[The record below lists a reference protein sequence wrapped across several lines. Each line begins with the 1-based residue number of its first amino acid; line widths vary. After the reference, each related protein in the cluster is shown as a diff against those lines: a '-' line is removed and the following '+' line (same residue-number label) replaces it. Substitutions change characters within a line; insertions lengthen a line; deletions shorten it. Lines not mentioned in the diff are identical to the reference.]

1 MLMCGINGYVRSKK
15 IEKPELKRDM
25 DAMNK
30 LIFHRGP
37 DEDGVFC
44 ESNKTYSIG
53 MGMRR
58 LSIIDLSSGKQP
70 IFTDDKSIVILF
82 NGEIYNYR
90 ELKSKLQS
98 EGVTFNTTSDTE
110 VILKLYENYG
120 PESFKDLDG
129 MFGFSIYDK
138 NKGKLY
144 IARDYFGEKPLYYYK
159 TEDQLVWGSELKSVI
174 DAIGKKPSINKEGLN
189 LFFRLTYIP
198 APYTIYDGIKK
209 LEANHYIEYDIPNN
223 SFDIKVIN
231 AFETSGKIDV
241 PYAEA
246 TKVVKDM
253 VYDSVQSRSVADVPL
268 GTFLSGGVDSS
279 VVSLCL
285 SQGVDSKINTFS
297 IGFKESGYDES
308 EKSRLVAKL
317 IDSNHHEF
325 IIDEND
331 LKDNIA
337 EIVLNFDEPFADSS
351 ALPTYL
357 VSKKTSEHVKVALTG
372 DGGDEVFGGYNKH
385 YIGRLNKLYT
395 TYMPKFVHGV
405 LRKASDNLFTTTSDS
420 RGRRYQMRR
429 LLNSIDYDGAFYW
442 DIISLANTSNEISAI
457 IKPNWNI
464 SNIFSYYQEL
474 FDLECPKTLN
484 DFRKVDRLISL
495 EGDLL
500 VKVDRTSMLN
510 SLECR
515 APFLNKKLWDYTRT
529 LPDDYLLNRWD
540 KKRIL
545 KDAFRDQFP
554 EKFLDLGK
562 SGFGV
567 PVGNWLRIVLKDE
580 LESFIDAKK
589 LDQQDI
595 FKTDDIIKLVKN
607 HLNGTMDSTFKVWSF
622 YCFQKWYFNT
632 YLNG

>member
-1 MLMCGINGYVRSKK
+1 MCGINGYIASNTLDKK
-15 IEKPELKRDM
+15 QLQADM
-25 DAMNK
+25 QSMND

-44 ESNKTYSIG
+44 ESNKTHSVG

-70 IFTDDKSIVILF
+70 IFTDDKSIVIVF

-110 VILKLYENYG
+110 VILKLYEKYG
-120 PESFKDLDG
+120 SESFKDLDG

-138 NKGKLY
+138 NKNKLF
-144 IARDYFGEKPLYYYK
+144 IARDYFGEKPLYYYRSDEK
-159 TEDQLVWGSELKSVI
+159 FVWASELKSLVK
-174 DAIGKKPSINKEGLN
+174 AIGHKPEISKEGLN

-198 APYTIYDGIKK
+198 APHTIYDGVKK
-209 LEANHYIEYDIPNN
+209 LEANNYIEFDIAKN
-223 SFDIKVIN
+223 SFDIKCIN
-231 AFETSGKIDV
+231 PFEATEKIDI
-241 PYAEA
+241 PYEEA
-246 TKVVKDM
+246 TKAVKDM
-253 VYDSVQSRSVADVPL
+253 VYNSVQSRSVADVPL

-285 SQGVDSKINTFS
+285 SQGVESKINTFS
-297 IGFKESGYDES
+297 IGFKEAGYDES
-308 EKSRLVAKL
+308 EKSRLVAKM
-317 IDSNHHEF
+317 INSKHHEF

-331 LKDNIA
+331 LKDNIS

-385 YIGRLNKLYT
+385 YIGRLNKMYT
-395 TYMPKFVHGV
+395 TYMPKFAHSI
-405 LRKASDNLFTTTSDS
+405 LRSASDNLFKTSNDD
-420 RGRRYQMRR
+420 RGRKYKIRR
-429 LLNSIDYDGAFYW
+429 LLNSIDYDGGFYW
-442 DIISLANTSNEISAI
+442 DIISLANTSNEVSAI
-457 IKPNWNI
+457 IKPNWHI
-464 SNIFSYYQEL
+464 KNIFKAYQDL
-474 FDLECPKTLN
+474 FNLERPKTLN

-500 VKVDRTSMLN
+500 VKVDRTSMFN

-567 PVGNWLRIVLKDE
+567 PVGNWLRTVLKDE
-580 LESFIDAKK
+580 LESFIDRKK
-589 LDQQDI
+589 LEAQGI
-595 FKTDDIIKLVKN
+595 FKIDDIIKLVQN
-607 HLNGTMDSTFKVWSF
+607 HLNGTMDNTFKVWSY

-632 YLNG
+632 YLND